1 MEGPGHLGK
10 LLESDGFEINLI
22 HAKDDVIPATL
33 PDLLVIMGGAQSAND
48 PQNYLRNELSMIR
61 FCTLKKIPILGI
73 CLGSQLIAKAFGGNV
88 HPGKVREIGFYDD
101 LELDTS
107 KSVLFEGFSNPFSV
121 FHWHS
126 DTFDLPANAIR
137 LAHST
142 NYPNQAF
149 KIGTAV
155 GLQFHLEVNPTMIN
169 FWLDHTSEN
178 IETTIRHEIKQN
190 IETKLPYIQN
200 NMETFYK
207 NFKKEFLL

>member
-1 MEGPGHLGK
+1 MEGPGYLGK

-22 HAKDDVIPATL
+22 HVKDDVIPGTL

-48 PQNYLRNELSMIR
+48 SQNYLQNELSMIR
-61 FCTLKKIPILGI
+61 FCAIRKIPVLGI

-88 HPGKVREIGFYDD
+88 YPGKVREIGFYDD
-101 LELDTS
+101 LELDVA
-107 KSVLFEGFSNPFSV
+107 KSSLFENFSNPFSV
-121 FHWHS
+121 FHWHG

-142 NYPNQAF
+142 HYSNQAF

-155 GLQFHLEVNPTMIN
+155 GLQFHLEIDPAMIN
-169 FWLDHTSEN
+169 FWLEHTSEN
-178 IETTIRHEIKQN
+178 IESSLKQKIKQN
-190 IETKLPYIQN
+190 IETKFPYVRN